1 MRDAGAVCAE
11 HETLT
16 CHRMS
21 RWLRT
26 AADRAKRA
34 TCLVARREQ
43 AHQAH
48 QAYVRRKQAKGL
60 LTLLRVVSRHIRR
73 IRRKRIEC
81 HHFFHAATMTTA
93 RKVRVQKRINNLNV
107 GISINK
113 TP

>member
-1 MRDAGAVCAE
+1 MLLAWDTGTVCAE
-11 HETLT
+11 RETLT

-43 AHQAH
+43 AKER
-48 QAYVRRKQAKGL
+48 VRRKQAKGL

-73 IRRKRIEC
+73 IRRKRIER